1 MIRDYVTKIASQ
13 FKVQLSNIILIEGRQ
28 LDCLDAHELKLE
40 ADGKQISVL
49 LYQSELNELQSNSV
63 SVWLE
68 QRIKSA
74 MLKLQT
80 LSAS

>member
-1 MIRDYVTKIASQ
+1 MIRNYAVDIAS
-13 FKVQLSNIILIEGRQ
+13 KMNVQLSNVTIIEGRQ

-49 LYQSELNELQSNSV
+49 LYQSELDELLSNSV

-68 QRIKSA
+68 QRIRSA
-74 MLKLQT
+74 MSRLQT